1 MFKPVLFSAVAVAA
15 LAGAAQADT
24 TILSFSFSDLS
35 GGFSTASS
43 HFNALGVNMLP
54 LQSQGDVSR
63 VNLPG
68 SGTASYGAGAAAGLL
83 NVDLAVSAIGPT
95 TANGA
100 GSIVI
105 TDVDGDTFHA
115 DISGQFVNNGLAVF
129 FNGSLTNIGWTDNG
143 PQDGM
148 FNGPSGGAIPLTFAP
163 APPPY
168 LGSIVQLYI
177 GAGNFFTSDF
187 SGISTQVNGVVT
199 PAPASIALLG
209 LGGLVASRRRRA

>member
-1 MFKPVLFSAVAVAA
+1 MSKTVLFGAVVLTAF
-15 LAGAAQADT
+15 AGVTQADT

-35 GGFSTASS
+35 GGYSTSTS

-68 SGTASYGAGAAAGLL
+68 SGTASYAAGAAAGLL
-83 NVDLAVSAIGPT
+83 NVDLVVSAIGPT
-95 TANGA
+95 TANGV

-105 TDVDGDTFHA
+105 TDANGDSFHA
-115 DISGQFVNNGLAVF
+115 DVSGQFVNNGLAVF
-129 FNGSLTNIGWTDNG
+129 FNGSLSNIGWTDVSH
-143 PQDGM
+143 DGL
-148 FNGPSGGAIPLTFAP
+148 FNGPSGGSIPLTFAP

-187 SGISTQVNGVVT
+187 SGVSTQVNGVVT
-199 PAPASIALLG
+199 PAPASIALLS
-209 LGGLVASRRRRA
+209 LGGLFAGRRRRA